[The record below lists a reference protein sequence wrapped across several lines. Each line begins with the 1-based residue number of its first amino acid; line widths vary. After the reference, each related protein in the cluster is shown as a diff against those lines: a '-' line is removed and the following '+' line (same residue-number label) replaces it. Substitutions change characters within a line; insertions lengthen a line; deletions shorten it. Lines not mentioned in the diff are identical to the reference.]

1 MTRLI
6 PLALAA
12 VGAVAIALALF
23 SLLAP
28 DDRPR
33 LLSRLLSIYSDQP
46 EETEPVKAARG
57 DALRAGFDA
66 AVGHRLERSPQG
78 SKIARRLALAEL
90 DLKAAEWMGITLG
103 VCIAAGGL
111 LTLRFGSPLGF
122 PVGAALGYGGC
133 HVFLTVR
140 QSRRRKRFEGQ
151 LPGMIIALSN
161 ALKAGFTFAQSIDAV
176 SRTAKAPMAR
186 ELHRVVREMKLGVPV
201 GEALAK
207 MVERN
212 DSEDLRLL
220 QTAVQIQQQVG
231 GNLPQVLDNIELT
244 IRDRVRIKGEIKTL
258 TSQARVS
265 GWILTGLPFALGGV
279 LSLSAPSYFK
289 PMFTNLIGQ
298 IMLGISGFSLLMG
311 YLIIRK
317 IVRIE
322 V

>member
-1 MTRLI
+1 MARLL
-6 PLALAA
+6 PLALGA
-12 VGAVAIALALF
+12 VGFVAIAIALF
-23 SLLAP
+23 ALLAP

-46 EETEPVKAARG
+46 EETEPVRAAPA
-57 DALRAGFDA
+57 DALRAGFEA
-66 AVGHRLERSPQG
+66 AVGHRLERSSQG
-78 SKIARRLALAEL
+78 SRIARQLALAEL
-90 DLKAAEWMGITLG
+90 NLKAAEWMGITFG
-103 VCIAAGGL
+103 VSVVAGAL
-111 LTLRFGSPLGF
+111 LMLRFGSLLFLPI
-122 PVGAALGYGGC
+122 GAALGYGGC
-133 HVFLTVR
+133 QVFLRVR
-140 QSRRRKRFEGQ
+140 QGRRRKKFDGQ

-161 ALKAGFTFAQSIDAV
+161 ALKAGFTFAQSLDSV
-176 SRTAKAPMAR
+176 SKTVKPPMAK
-186 ELHRVVREMKLGVPV
+186 ELLRVVREMKLGVTV
-201 GEALAK
+201 GEALTK

-265 GWILTGLPFALGGV
+265 GWILTGLPFALAGV
-279 LSLSAPSYFK
+279 LSMSAPTYFK

-298 IMLGISGFSLLMG
+298 ILLGISGFSLLMG

-317 IVRIE
+317 IVRVE